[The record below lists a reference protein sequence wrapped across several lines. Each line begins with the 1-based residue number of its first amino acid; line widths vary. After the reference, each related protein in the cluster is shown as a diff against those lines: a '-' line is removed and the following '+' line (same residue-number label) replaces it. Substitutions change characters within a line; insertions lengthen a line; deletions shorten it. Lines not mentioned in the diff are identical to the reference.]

1 MSGIDTSSA
10 QRGRTE
16 TEFAQPGAPRFNGP
30 EGILYDFNYGCRVQV
45 PVDGWRVRMIDLD
58 SHALVFDEPVEANT
72 VVTSRRKYYV
82 RWGVEVFDGE
92 RLVFAHVY
100 DARAKKVV
108 IRLASSALGDSLA
121 WTPIIDAFRKQHQ
134 CDLFVVMSEY
144 LHPLY
149 QAGYPDLHLVTAD
162 QIRDESF
169 YATYHLALFSP
180 YEDRDHQP
188 TDPRVS
194 SMQDAISYMLGMTCV
209 ERRPTLVAAD
219 TERRIEG
226 RYVCI
231 ATQAT
236 AQCKYWNNPRGWPT
250 LIAYLKEQGYRVL
263 CIDQRRRYG
272 LGDYVNVIPEG
283 CEDFTGDRPLQERVN
298 LLMHADFFVGLS
310 SGLSWLAWAVGTPV
324 VMISGFSH
332 PQTEF
337 RTPYRVINFHAC
349 NSCVNDMTTEF
360 DAQDFLWCPRRA
372 DKPQRFQ
379 CTWSISPEFV
389 IRNVERLIVDHQLAD
404 VQAFCNT
411 ASAAS
416 NSAGS

>member
-1 MSGIDTSSA
+1 MSGIDTSSP

-16 TEFAQPGAPRFNGP
+16 TSFAQPGAPRFSGP
-30 EGILYDFNYGCRVQV
+30 EGVLYDFNYGCRVQV

-58 SHALVFDEPVEANT
+58 SQTLVFDEAVERNT
-72 VVTSRRKYYV
+72 TVTSRRKYFV
-82 RWGVEVFDGE
+82 RWGIEVFDGE
-92 RLVFAHVY
+92 RLVFSHEY
-100 DARAKKVV
+100 DAREKKLVV
-108 IRLASSALGDSLA
+108 RLASTALGDSLA
-121 WTPIIDAFRKQHQ
+121 WTPIIDAFRAQHQ
-134 CDLFVVMSEY
+134 CDLFVVMADY

-149 QAGYPDLHLVTAD
+149 EAGYPDLHFVTED
-162 QIRDESF
+162 QIRDERF
-169 YATYHLALFSP
+169 YATYYLALFSP

-194 SMQDAISYMLGMTCV
+194 SMQDAISYMLGMPCV
-209 ERRPTLVAAD
+209 ERRPNLVIAD
-219 TERRIEG
+219 TERRIAE

-250 LIAYLKEQGYRVL
+250 LIAYLKERGYRVL

-272 LGDYVNVIPEG
+272 LGDYVNTIPEG
-283 CEDFTGDRPLQERVN
+283 CEDFTGERPLQERAS
-298 LLMHADFFVGLS
+298 LLMHADFFVGLG

-337 RTPYRVINFHAC
+337 HTPYRVINFHAC
-349 NSCVNDMTTEF
+349 NSCFNDMTTEF

-379 CTWSISPEFV
+379 CTWSIAPEFV
-389 IRNVERLIVDHQLAD
+389 IRNVEQLIIDHRLA
-404 VQAFCNT
+404 
-411 ASAAS
+411 
-416 NSAGS
+416 